1 MINLTLQDN
10 ICNNCYKTR
19 VSRAIMIF
27 FFKYYYF
34 NLFNIY
40 ISRDNEILTKTT
52 YFLFNVKK
60 KFTLRHSSKHLIE
73 HVFKNRMHRF
83 KIIINLN

>member
-60 KFTLRHSSKHLIE
+60 KIHIFIE
-73 HVFKNRMHRF
+73 KEYYCVIRVSA
-83 KIIINLN
+83 

>member
-1 MINLTLQDN
+1 
-10 ICNNCYKTR
+10 
-19 VSRAIMIF
+19 MIF

-60 KFTLRHSSKHLIE
+60 KIHIFIE
-73 HVFKNRMHRF
+73 KEYYCVIRVSA
-83 KIIINLN
+83 